1 MKEIIKSKKNYSIFL
16 IAFSQTILWAGLFYS
31 FPALLLQ
38 WEEYFGLNKLYL
50 TGIYTLSLLISGFV
64 APIVGNFIDRG
75 LGPIIIS
82 FSALSGGLLLYF
94 LQFSNNFVQ
103 FSFIWFLLGISMG
116 GCLYE
121 PCFSFLIR
129 TLGNEAKS
137 KITLV
142 TLFAGFASTL
152 SFPICYFISR
162 EFGWANATNIF
173 SILIVFM
180 VTPLIWIGTKNLE
193 DEYSHLNDDL
203 KVKEDH
209 FNWEKILRNKIFWL
223 LAFSF
228 SVISINHGVII
239 SHIIPILSFKNFASE
254 FSIWCAAVIG
264 PMQVLGRLVLFVVD
278 KKINNYLI
286 TLVCFVSLCVGPLF
300 LFISEYFII
309 AIFIFVFLQGAS
321 YGISGILK
329 PIVLREMLG
338 KNDFGKI
345 SGALAVPVMISTAFA
360 PFLGS
365 IIWKFSN
372 YNFVILSLVILGVI
386 GLYIFIL
393 ANRLSVKEL
402 KL

>member
-1 MKEIIKSKKNYSIFL
+1 MREILKTKKNYSVLL

-50 TGIYTLSLLISGFV
+50 TGIYTFSLLISGFV
-64 APIVGNFIDRG
+64 APIVGNLIDRG
-75 LGPIIIS
+75 LGPITIS
-82 FSALSGGLLLYF
+82 FSAVSGGLLLYL
-94 LQFSNNFVQ
+94 LQFSNNFFQ

-116 GCLYE
+116 GCLYD

-162 EFGWANATNIF
+162 EFGWTNATNIF
-173 SILIVFM
+173 SILIIFI

-193 DEYSHLNDDL
+193 DEYYHLNNKL
-203 KVKEDH
+203 EAMEEN
-209 FNWEKILRNKIFWL
+209 FNWTKILRNKIFWL

-228 SVISINHGVII
+228 SIISINHGVII
-239 SHIIPILSFKNFASE
+239 SHIIPILSFKNFTSE
-254 FSIWCAAVIG
+254 FSIWCAAAIG
-264 PMQVLGRLVLFVVD
+264 PMQVLGRIVLFIVD

-286 TLVCFVSLCVGPLF
+286 TLVCFVSLFVGPIF
-300 LFISEYFII
+300 LFISEYFMVL
-309 AIFIFVFLQGAS
+309 IFIFIFLQGAS

-329 PIVLREMLG
+329 PVVLREMLG

-345 SGALAVPVMISTAFA
+345 SGALSVPVMISTAFS

-372 YNFVILSLVILGVI
+372 YNIVILSLVIWGVI
-386 GLYIFIL
+386 GLYIFVL
-393 ANRLSVKEL
+393 ANRLSIKS
-402 KL
+402 